1 MARRPGLTNEVVV
14 DAAIQLV
21 NQSGVDNLSLAA
33 LAQQL
38 NVRPPSLYNH
48 IEGLHGLRQDITLK
62 GLQQLTNVL
71 QTAIMGRAGYDALV
85 ALASAYRQFAVENPG
100 LYALTLRS
108 TEQEGPELQAAGR
121 AAVDVALAVFRGYGL
136 EGDAALHATRCLRS
150 ALHGF
155 VTLEAA
161 GAFAL
166 VLDLT
171 ESFEHLLQ
179 TLDCGFR
186 TLFFR
191 R

>member
-1 MARRPGLTNEVVV
+1 MGRRPGLTNEVVV
-14 DAAIQLV
+14 DAAIHLI
-21 NQSGVDNLSLAA
+21 NRSGVDNLSLAE

-38 NVRPPSLYNH
+38 SVRPPSLYNH
-48 IEGLHGLRQDITLK
+48 IEGLDGLRRDITLK
-62 GLQQLTNVL
+62 GLQELTTAM
-71 QTAIMGRAGYDALV
+71 QTAIMGRAGYDALL
-85 ALASAYRQFAVENPG
+85 ALAYAYRQFAVENTG
-100 LYALTLRS
+100 LYGLTLRS
-108 TEQEGPELQAAGR
+108 TEHEDPELQSSGR

-161 GAFAL
+161 GGFAL
-166 VLDLT
+166 ALDLT

-186 TLFFR
+186 TAFGD
-191 R
+191 